1 MVQCGSIILI
11 GKLVQRSLSVTLR
24 DSPCSFLVLLFL
36 WDIPDMSEKELR
48 NNLDT
53 VTPGSFCRHLAIH
66 GHHTKAGASGPAR
79 IRPEAYTDQTWRKS
93 QGQTAA
99 NTAPRTWWVEFTD
112 ICQRIVHKCA
122 KYGAEMISGTQK
134 YGWSESY
141 VAWPVNQAIRQWR
154 VLNLPKMGR
163 ILRLMALRT
172 QGGHFG
178 PSSETETPVIA

>member
-1 MVQCGSIILI
+1 
-11 GKLVQRSLSVTLR
+11 
-24 DSPCSFLVLLFL
+24 
-36 WDIPDMSEKELR
+36 
-48 NNLDT
+48 
-53 VTPGSFCRHLAIH
+53 
-66 GHHTKAGASGPAR
+66 
-79 IRPEAYTDQTWRKS
+79 
-93 QGQTAA
+93 
-99 NTAPRTWWVEFTD
+99 
-112 ICQRIVHKCA
+112 VHKCA